1 MKDIYYEIT
10 GKGFPILFLH
20 GNGEDH
26 HIFDHVVEKLSKHY
40 QCICID
46 SRYHGKS
53 IHAGELSYHQ
63 MVQDVLQV
71 INELEL
77 EAYDVIG
84 FSDGAITSLLLAQ
97 TDTRLK
103 HVVSI
108 GANTKPKAIKPFYR
122 LTFYL
127 QMICLAIFSIY
138 QKKARLTFRL
148 YKLMLTQ
155 PQIEYKQLQ
164 QIHVPVLVLAGEFDM
179 IDAKDTDHIG
189 ESLPYGIVKI
199 IQHGNHFLLRDAFQ
213 ETVKE
218 ISLFLEACHQEE
230 NYEYMSSSTIEDR

>member
-1 MKDIYYEIT
+1 MKDIYYQIT
-10 GKGFPILFLH
+10 GKGYPILFLH

-63 MVQDVLQV
+63 MAQDVLQV

-77 EAYDVIG
+77 DAYDVIG

-97 TDTRLK
+97 IDTRLK

-127 QMICLAIFSIY
+127 QMICLAVFSLY
-138 QKKARLTFRL
+138 QKKARLTFQL

-155 PQIEYKQLQ
+155 PHIEYQQLHD
-164 QIHVPVLVLAGEFDM
+164 ISIPVLVLAGEFDM
-179 IDAKDTDHIG
+179 IKESDTKQIAK
-189 ESLPYGIVKI
+189 SLPYGILKI
-199 IQHGNHFLLRDAFQ
+199 IRHGNHFLLRDAYLETMQ
-213 ETVKE
+213 EIT
-218 ISLFLEACHQEE
+218 LFLEACHQEE
-230 NYEYMSSSTIEDR
+230 LYENMSSAPIEDR